1 MIDRYLG
8 EDGHKLLIEA
18 LQSQVLV
25 DGIEEIA
32 QQIVDVGDLKEF
44 ESGSVLIEQ
53 GHKDNHVFLIIS
65 GSVLIHVNG
74 REVTV
79 REQGQ
84 HVGEMALID
93 LTAKRGASVS
103 ALEKTVAV
111 RISEPDFSKIADA
124 NPRMWRQISLE
135 LAARLRQRNDLIKP
149 RNPVPVLF
157 VGSSVDSLPIAREIQ
172 TAFEHDA
179 MIVRLWTDGV
189 FGASHFPIEDFES
202 QIQEADFAIL
212 VLGPN
217 DPVVCRGEKT
227 NTPRDNM
234 IFELG
239 LFLGAYPRERI
250 LILKPRGSD
259 LKIPTDLIGLTP
271 LEFDADQTGTLASSL
286 GPICS
291 HIRKRVTKIGA
302 R

>member
-93 LTAKRGASVS
+93 LKAKRGASVS
-103 ALEKTVAV
+103 AREKTVAV
-111 RISEPDFSKIADA
+111 KISEPDFSKIADA

-135 LAARLRQRNDLIKP
+135 LAARLRQRNDLIKR

-157 VGSSVDSLPIAREIQ
+157 VGSSVESLPIAREIQ

-189 FGASHFPIEDFES
+189 FGAHHFPIEDLES

-212 VLGPN
+212 VLGPD
-217 DPVVCRGEKT
+217 DPVVCRGEKM

-271 LEFDADQTGTLASSL
+271 LEFDADHTGNLASSL